1 MRVGSVVSL
10 ASVYDHEMEKYRG
23 VLYKGYISEM
33 FVPYQDMSEEW
44 YYRTFL
50 DAGEFAFGV
59 CAMPLQPSTDCPKN
73 AVFLDGYYTTR
84 DGTPVKTSNV
94 FCIFER
100 YAGDIMWRHSEAA
113 LPGDVAV
120 RLHYCNIN
128 LKKSIFKYNTY
139 LFCFIYNMHAQEIC

>member
-1 MRVGSVVSL
+1 MRVGPIISL
-10 ASVYDHEMEKYRG
+10 ASIYDHEMDKYRR

-44 YYRTFL
+44 YFRTFL
-50 DAGEFAFGV
+50 DAGEFAFGI

-84 DGTPVKTSNV
+84 DGTTAKTSNV

-113 LPGDVAV
+113 LPGDTAV
-120 RLHYCNIN
+120 
-128 LKKSIFKYNTY
+128 S
-139 LFCFIYNMHAQEIC
+139 